1 MFEIG
6 WTEILVVVLVAIVVL
21 KPKDIPEMARSAGAF
36 IAKMRGMAGEFQGQ
50 FNDALKDAKLDDV
63 KKVIDEVR
71 ELKNLSPVQ
80 QAREALVKLA
90 DEANAV
96 KSELQNVAST
106 TSASITAATTAVTSG
121 FNNPGSEATSAQT
134 AELPGNL
141 GIAPPEPAPLLNL
154 DPLAAPPA
162 PVLVADAPPVA
173 LPVPSPVLA
182 AAPVEVAEAEP
193 EPAQKPRRKPKTT
206 DAA

>member
-6 WTEILVVVLVAIVVL
+6 WTEILVVVLVAVVVL

-96 KSELQNVAST
+96 KSELQNVATT
-106 TSASITAATTAVTSG
+106 TSASIAATTTAVTSG
-121 FNNPGSEATSAQT
+121 FNSPGSETTPAQT

-141 GIAPPEPAPLLNL
+141 GIVPPEPAPLLNL

-182 AAPVEVAEAEP
+182 AAPTEVAEAEP

>member
-121 FNNPGSEATSAQT
+121 FNNPSGEATSAQT

-141 GIAPPEPAPLLNL
+141 GLAPPEPAPLLNL

-162 PVLVADAPPVA
+162 PILVADAPPVA

>member
-6 WTEILVVVLVAIVVL
+6 WTEILVVGLVAIIVL

-36 IAKMRGMAGEFQGQ
+36 LAKMRTMAGEFQGQ
-50 FNDALKDAKLDDV
+50 FNDAMKDAKLDDV

-90 DEANAV
+90 DEANSV
-96 KSELQNVAST
+96 KSELQNVASST
-106 TSASITAATTAVTSG
+106 TASITAATGAVTAGLS
-121 FNNPGSEATSAQT
+121 SVASQTQTSAGFAT
-134 AELPGNL
+134 AE
-141 GIAPPEPAPLLNL
+141 PARPLDL

-162 PVLVADAPPVA
+162 ATLVEAIAPPTPPMVADLPAPPAPVVADAASAQPPK
-173 LPVPSPVLA
+173 PPSA
-182 AAPVEVAEAEP
+182 A
-193 EPAQKPRRKPKTT
+193 
-206 DAA
+206 

>member
-121 FNNPGSEATSAQT
+121 FNNPGSETTPAQT

-162 PVLVADAPPVA
+162 PVLVADASPVA

>member
-121 FNNPGSEATSAQT
+121 FNNPGSEARPAQT

-162 PVLVADAPPVA
+162 PILVADAPPVA